1 MTNARLERELVIHT
15 ENRVELIG
23 EVSRL
28 FYDMGVNILAVNLR
42 VVGKEAT
49 LRLITNA
56 QTYALSLIHI

>member
-42 VVGKEAT
+42 VVGEEAT
-49 LRLITNA
+49 LRLITKA
-56 QTYALSLIHI
+56 ALMFQR